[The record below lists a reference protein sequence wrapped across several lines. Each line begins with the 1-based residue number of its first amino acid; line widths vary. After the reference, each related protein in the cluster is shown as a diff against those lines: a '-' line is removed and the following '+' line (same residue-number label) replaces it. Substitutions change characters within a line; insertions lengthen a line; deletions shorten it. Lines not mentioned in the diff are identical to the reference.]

1 MNRNG
6 TRSAFDQLIAFLD
19 QLEQQ
24 RIFYELAYY
33 REGAIMVTVA
43 LPGQRWEVEFLADGS
58 VEVEKFI
65 SDGDI
70 GDESAL
76 LELFSEQSNSS
87 TVATEPFMMVSHS

>member
-1 MNRNG
+1 MNRND

-24 RIFYELAYY
+24 RISYELAYH

-43 LPGQRWEVEFLADGS
+43 LPGQQWEVEFLADDS

-76 LELFSEQSNSS
+76 VELFAVHSATSPM
-87 TVATEPFMMVSHS
+87 VTEPFVMVSHS